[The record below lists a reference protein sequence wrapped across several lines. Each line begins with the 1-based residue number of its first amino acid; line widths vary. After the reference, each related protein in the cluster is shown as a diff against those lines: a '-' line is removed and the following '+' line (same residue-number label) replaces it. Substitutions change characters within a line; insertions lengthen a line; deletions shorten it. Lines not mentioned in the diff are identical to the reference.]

1 MREII
6 GRRRRHDH
14 QEMLSTSPTG
24 VPPPSA
30 MAVSQFSQAR
40 SSTGRIIAPY
50 TVTKHPPLQKKK
62 WTKHRKK
69 EGKNQEPVEDN
80 QWPSNVAIHPN
91 FDVSDWVE
99 PKLVSCACY
108 TWSTHA

>member
-69 EGKNQEPVEDN
+69 EGKIKNQLRITNGHQTLPF
-80 QWPSNVAIHPN
+80 IRI
-91 FDVSDWVE
+91 
-99 PKLVSCACY
+99 LMCRIG
-108 TWSTHA
+108 WSQNS